1 MKQTHKKIMPLAIVM
16 FSLAAMFYFYE
27 FLLQVSPAIM
37 SDQLMAAF
45 QISAGTLG
53 LISSVYFYSYTL
65 MQVPAGMLYDKLGA
79 KKVITGAATI
89 CALGS
94 LLFGLAPN
102 VTISGLARF
111 LMGTGSACAYLGV
124 LAVCVR
130 WIPARNFPIFAGLAQ
145 SLGSLGAATGQAPL
159 ATLINTYGWRHSV
172 FVLGIIGFILA
183 FLIYTLLKDGPNQ
196 KTFQFKPKKHP
207 HFKTAIKDIV
217 KKPQNWWV
225 SAFALLIWTPMPIF
239 ASLWGVP
246 FFMAKYHLTN
256 VHAGTLIAM
265 IWIGTAFGG
274 PFLGW
279 LTLHFKRRHILMSS
293 ATLGLAV
300 SLFMIYMSSL
310 SYTAC
315 AICSLLYGIACS
327 SQAITFSFV
336 RDNNDNN
343 IVGTAMG
350 FNNMAVVLGGA
361 IFQPVVGV
369 ILDNHWQGRILNGA
383 HIYNIHSYEIALIC
397 VPLCFIVGIFVMK
410 FFVKEKKLY
419 N

>member
-37 SDQLMAAF
+37 SHQLMAAF
-45 QISAGTLG
+45 RISAGTLG

-65 MQVPAGMLYDKLGA
+65 MQIPAGMLYDKLGA
-79 KKVITGAATI
+79 KKVITGAAAI

-130 WIPARNFPIFAGLAQ
+130 WIPVRNFPIFAGLAQ
-145 SLGSLGAATGQAPL
+145 SLGSLGAAAGQAPL
-159 ATLINTYGWRHSV
+159 ASVINSYGWRHSI
-172 FVLGIIGFILA
+172 FVLGIVGFALA
-183 FLIYTLLKDGPNQ
+183 ILIYALLKDGPND
-196 KTFQFKPKKHP
+196 KPFQFKPKKHLC
-207 HFKTAIKDIV
+207 FKSAIKGII
-217 KKPQNWWV
+217 KMPQNWWV
-225 SAFALLIWTPMPIF
+225 STFALLIWTPMPIF

-246 FFMAKYHLTN
+246 FFMVKYHLSN

-265 IWIGTAFGG
+265 IWVGSAFGG

-279 LTLHFKRRHILMSS
+279 LTLKIKRRHILMFS
-293 ATLGLAV
+293 AALGLAV
-300 SLFMIYMSSL
+300 SLFMIYMTNL
-310 SYTAC
+310 SYIAC
-315 AICSLLYGIACS
+315 VICSFLYGAACS

-336 RDNNDNN
+336 RDNNDSN

-361 IFQPVVGV
+361 IFQPIVGL
-369 ILDNHWQGRILNGA
+369 ILDNHWQGHILNGA
-383 HIYNIHSYEIALIC
+383 HVYNIHAYEIALTC
-397 VPLCFIVGIFVMK
+397 VPACFIIGIFVMK
-410 FFVKEKKLY
+410 FFVNEKKI
-419 N
+419 

>member
-1 MKQTHKKIMPLAIVM
+1 MKQTHKKIMPLAIAM

-37 SDQLMAAF
+37 SRQLMSAF
-45 QISAGTLG
+45 HISAGTLG
-53 LISSVYFYSYTL
+53 IISSVYFYSYTM
-65 MQVPAGMLYDKLGA
+65 MQIPAGMLYDKLGA
-79 KKVITGAATI
+79 RRVIAGAATI
-89 CALGS
+89 CALGA

-102 VTISGLARF
+102 ATISGFARF
-111 LMGTGSACAYLGV
+111 FMGSGSACAYLGV

-159 ATLINTYGWRHSV
+159 AAVINNYGWRNSIITLAV
-172 FVLGIIGFILA
+172 FGVILGII
-183 FLIYTLLKDGPNQ
+183 IYALLQDAPNN
-196 KTFQFKPKKHP
+196 KPFQFKPKKHLDL
-207 HFKTAIKDIV
+207 KNALKGIIS
-217 KKPQNWWV
+217 KKQNWWV
-225 SAFALLIWTPMPIF
+225 SLFALLIWTPMPIF

-246 FFMAKYHLTN
+246 FFMVKYHLSN
-256 VHAGTLIAM
+256 VDAGTLISM

-279 LTLHFKRRHILMSS
+279 LTLYIKRRYILMLCAS
-293 ATLGLAV
+293 LGLIAS
-300 SLFMIYMSSL
+300 SLMIYMPQL
-310 SYTAC
+310 SYAGC
-315 AICSLLYGIACS
+315 VICSLLFGVSCS

-336 RDNNDNN
+336 RDNNDNQ

-361 IFQPVVGV
+361 IFQPIVGI
-369 ILDNHWQGRILNGA
+369 ILDNHWHGGMLNGA
-383 HIYNIHSYEIALIC
+383 HIYSIQAYEIALVA
-397 VPLCFIVGIFVMK
+397 VPACFIVGLIVMK
-410 FFVKEKKLY
+410 LFVKEKKLY